1 MMRRLICRGLIVG
14 ALLTMS
20 TGCET
25 LHSFLRG
32 KDSEDGSA
40 KKEDKDDSSKIKAVD
55 SETSKILD
63 VDSDAKKSQPFFKSN
78 RTSGGW
84 SSEAREIEKDLGVGN

>member
-1 MMRRLICRGLIVG
+1 MMRRLICRGLVVG

-40 KKEDKDDSSKIKAVD
+40 KKEDKDDSSKIESGRLGHIED
-55 SETSKILD
+55 PRRRLGLEKI
-63 VDSDAKKSQPFFKSN
+63 SAIFQEQPHV
-78 RTSGGW
+78 GGL
-84 SSEAREIEKDLGVGN
+84 ELGGPGD